1 MACPLDR
8 GHEHPL
14 MLGAGPGDPFW
25 NDPALLRHETLKFLF
40 GLVVHV
46 IFLVVA
52 EAASAFFP
60 DLSR

>member
-8 GHEHPL
+8 RHEHPL

-25 NDPALLRHETLKFLF
+25 NNSALLRHETLEFLF
-40 GLVVHV
+40 GLVIHV

-52 EAASAFFP
+52 EAACTLFSY
-60 DLSR
+60 LSR